1 MKNRNSRVIATI
13 LALILVIGSVF
24 GIGMVAMAEDEGP
37 SLGQANVV
45 YGDQISLVFTV
56 DGYTGSGTVGVAV
69 FRNEGDTTP
78 AFSTFEKQI
87 DKNGVEYY
95 EIFGIAAKDI
105 DTDYYVAVAEADEN
119 GAYVKTLST
128 PIKYSVA
135 AYVNARLETVG
146 ISDAQRHLYNTIL
159 AYNKAAD
166 AVLTVAD

>member
-1 MKNRNSRVIATI
+1 MSNVRSKALATI

-24 GIGMVAMAEDEGP
+24 GLSIVTMAEGEGP
-37 SLGQANVV
+37 CLGQANVI
-45 YGDQISLVFTV
+45 YGDRISLVFTV
-56 DGYTGSGTVGVAV
+56 DNYTAGGTVGVAV
-69 FRNEGDTTP
+69 FRNGGDATP
-78 AFSTFEKQI
+78 AFCTFEKQT
-87 DKNGVEYY
+87 DKNGVEFY

-135 AYVNARLETVG
+135 AYVNARLETPG
-146 ISDAQRHLYNTIL
+146 ITDAQKHLYNTIL